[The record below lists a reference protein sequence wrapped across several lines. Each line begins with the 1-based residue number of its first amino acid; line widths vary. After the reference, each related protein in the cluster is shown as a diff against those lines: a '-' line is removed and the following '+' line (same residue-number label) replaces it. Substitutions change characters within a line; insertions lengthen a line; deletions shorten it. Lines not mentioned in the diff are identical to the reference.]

1 MTIKPKKIEKNIYT
15 IKGGEQDLNNFFKE
29 TILADFSENGLKVLW
44 KTDGMNVNDYD
55 IIINPFAFSILNGKL
70 DFMRKF
76 IFKDKINAEKFYDV
90 YDYGLYHKEIEIK
103 YKQLFPKIL
112 CTKKKIEIF
121 SVKYWDIE
129 VECVNN
135 IPQYWKYPE
144 HFALIRS
151 LGKCHFTNDKEMEEH
166 WKDYGDGLYSGYFID
181 REYALLGYEAYQKI
195 NGYIFKKW
203 SRNYQSTVDIFPEN
217 VEDFHPKNIKY
228 TITSLIGNVTDLEKE
243 DYRRESFIK
252 NYSFGCFVEGNYKK
266 EDYDNSGIK
275 ELIHHEFSVFST
287 GKRLCEDFRFV
298 KIYFKKSDYIP
309 ENLSNPLE
317 KEYCPIKEV
326 SLGRYIYDSYVSSI
340 LADTNI
346 LNILGYYP
354 VKIEFIGNNFKTVG
368 KIEIDDFG
376 ISKFIDFCEEECN
389 PEI

>member
-15 IKGGEQDLNNFFKE
+15 IKGGKQDLNNFLKE

-44 KTDGMNVNDYD
+44 ETDGMNVNDYD

-70 DFMRKF
+70 DFIRNF
-76 IFKDKINAEKFYDV
+76 SFKDKINVENFYD
-90 YDYGLYHKEIEIK
+90 YDYGLYYKEIEIK
-103 YKQLFPKIL
+103 YKQVFPKIL
-112 CTKKKIEIF
+112 CSKRKIRIL
-121 SVKYWDIE
+121 SVKYEDIE

-144 HFALIRS
+144 HFALITS
-151 LGKCHFTNDKEMEEH
+151 LGKCNFTDSKEMEEH

-217 VEDFHPKNIKY
+217 VEDFHPINIKY
-228 TITSLIGNVTDLEKE
+228 TITSLIGNVTALEKE
-243 DYRRESFIK
+243 GYRRETFIRD
-252 NYSFGCFVEGNYKK
+252 YPFACFVEGNYKK
-266 EDYDNSGIK
+266 EDYDKSEIK
-275 ELIHHEFSVFST
+275 KLIQHEFSVFST
-287 GKRLCEDFRFV
+287 EKRLCKEFRFV

-309 ENLSNPLE
+309 EKLHKNPKYEYKPIEENL
-317 KEYCPIKEV
+317 
-326 SLGRYIYDSYVSSI
+326 LGKYIYNSYVKS
-340 LADTNI
+340 
-346 LNILGYYP
+346 ILGYYP
-354 VKIEFIGNNFKTVG
+354 VKIEFIGNNFETVG

-376 ISKFIDFCEEECN
+376 VSKFIDFCEEKCKS
-389 PEI
+389 EI

>member
-1 MTIKPKKIEKNIYT
+1 MAIKPKKIEKNIYS
-15 IKGGEQDLNNFFKE
+15 IKGEKYDLNIFFKE
-29 TILADFSENGLKVLW
+29 TILAESSKKSLKVLW
-44 KTDGMNVNDYD
+44 ETDGVNAANYD
-55 IIINPFAFSILNGKL
+55 IIINPFSFLISNEKL
-70 DFMRKF
+70 DFIRRF
-76 IFKDKINAEKFYDV
+76 SFKDKINVEKSSAYN
-90 YDYGLYHKEIEIK
+90 YGLYHIKVEIK

-112 CTKKKIEIF
+112 YTKRKIEIL
-121 SVKYWDIE
+121 SVKYGDIE

-144 HFALIRS
+144 HFALIQS

-243 DYRRESFIK
+243 DYRRETFIK
-252 NYSFGCFVEGNYKK
+252 DYPFGCFVEGSYKK

-287 GKRLCEDFRFV
+287 EKRLCEDFRFV

-317 KEYCPIKEV
+317 KKYCPIKEV

-340 LADTNI
+340 LADTCI

-354 VKIEFIGNNFKTVG
+354 VEIEFIGKGFKTVG
-368 KIEIDDFG
+368 KIDFDEFG
-376 ISKFIDFCEEECN
+376 VATFTDFCEEECK

>member
-15 IKGGEQDLNNFFKE
+15 IKGGKQDLNNFFKE

-44 KTDGMNVNDYD
+44 ETDGMNVNDYD

-70 DFMRKF
+70 DFIRNF
-76 IFKDKINAEKFYDV
+76 SFKDKINVENFYD
-90 YDYGLYHKEIEIK
+90 YDYGLYYKEIEIK
-103 YKQLFPKIL
+103 YKQVFPKIL
-112 CTKKKIEIF
+112 CSKRKIRIL
-121 SVKYWDIE
+121 SVKYEDIE

-144 HFALIRS
+144 HFALITS
-151 LGKCHFTNDKEMEEH
+151 LGKCNFTDSKEMEEH

-243 DYRRESFIK
+243 GYRRETFIRD
-252 NYSFGCFVEGNYKK
+252 YPFACFVEGNYKK
-266 EDYDNSGIK
+266 EDYDKSEIK
-275 ELIHHEFSVFST
+275 KLIQHEFSVFST
-287 GKRLCEDFRFV
+287 EKRLCKEFRFV

-309 ENLSNPLE
+309 EKLHKNPKYEYKPIEENL
-317 KEYCPIKEV
+317 
-326 SLGRYIYDSYVSSI
+326 LGKYIYNSYVKS
-340 LADTNI
+340 
-346 LNILGYYP
+346 ILGYYP
-354 VKIEFIGNNFKTVG
+354 VKIEFIGNNFETVG

-376 ISKFIDFCEEECN
+376 VSKFIGFCEGE
-389 PEI
+389 

>member
-1 MTIKPKKIEKNIYT
+1 MTIKPKKIKKNIYT
-15 IKGGEQDLNNFFKE
+15 IKGGKQDLNNFFKE

-44 KTDGMNVNDYD
+44 ETDGMNVNDYD

-70 DFMRKF
+70 DFIRNF
-76 IFKDKINAEKFYDV
+76 SFKDKINVENFYD
-90 YDYGLYHKEIEIK
+90 YDYGLYYKEIEIK
-103 YKQLFPKIL
+103 YKQVFPKIL
-112 CTKKKIEIF
+112 CTKRKIEIL
-121 SVKYWDIE
+121 SVKYGDIE

-144 HFALIRS
+144 HFALITS
-151 LGKCHFTNDKEMEEH
+151 LGKCNFTDSKEMEEH
-166 WKDYGDGLYSGYFID
+166 WKDYGDGLYSGYFMD
-181 REYALLGYEAYQKI
+181 KEYALLGYEAYQKI
-195 NGYIFKKW
+195 NEYIFKKW

-217 VEDFHPKNIKY
+217 VKDFHPKNIKY

-275 ELIHHEFSVFST
+275 KLIHHEFSVFST
-287 GKRLCEDFRFV
+287 EKRLCEDFRFV

-309 ENLSNPLE
+309 ENLHKNP
-317 KEYCPIKEV
+317 KYEYKPIEENF
-326 SLGRYIYDSYVSSI
+326 LGKYIYDSYVSSI
-340 LADTNI
+340 LADTYI

-354 VKIEFIGNNFKTVG
+354 VKIEFIGKGFKTVG
-368 KIEIDDFG
+368 KINFDEFG
-376 ISKFIDFCEEECN
+376 VATFTDFCEEK
-389 PEI
+389 

>member
-15 IKGGEQDLNNFFKE
+15 IKGGKQDLNNFFKE

-44 KTDGMNVNDYD
+44 ETDGMNVNDYD

-70 DFMRKF
+70 DFIRNF
-76 IFKDKINAEKFYDV
+76 SFKDKINVENFYD
-90 YDYGLYHKEIEIK
+90 YDYGLYYKEIEIK
-103 YKQLFPKIL
+103 YKQVFPKIL
-112 CTKKKIEIF
+112 CSKRKIRIL
-121 SVKYWDIE
+121 SVKYEDIE

-144 HFALIRS
+144 HFALITS
-151 LGKCHFTNDKEMEEH
+151 LGKCNFTDSKEMEEH

-217 VEDFHPKNIKY
+217 VEDFHPINIKY
-228 TITSLIGNVTDLEKE
+228 TITSLTGNVTALEKE
-243 DYRRESFIK
+243 GYRRETFIRD
-252 NYSFGCFVEGNYKK
+252 YPFACFVEGNYKK
-266 EDYDNSGIK
+266 EDYDKSEIK
-275 ELIHHEFSVFST
+275 KLIQHEFSVFST
-287 GKRLCEDFRFV
+287 EKRLCKEFRFV

-309 ENLSNPLE
+309 EKLHKNPKYEYKPIEENL
-317 KEYCPIKEV
+317 
-326 SLGRYIYDSYVSSI
+326 LGKYIYNSYVKS
-340 LADTNI
+340 
-346 LNILGYYP
+346 ILGYYP
-354 VKIEFIGNNFKTVG
+354 VKIEFIGNNFETVG

-376 ISKFIDFCEEECN
+376 VSKFIDFCEEKCKS
-389 PEI
+389 EI

>member
-15 IKGGEQDLNNFFKE
+15 IKGGKQDLNNFFKE

-44 KTDGMNVNDYD
+44 ETDGMNVNDYD

-70 DFMRKF
+70 DFIRNF
-76 IFKDKINAEKFYDV
+76 SFKDKINVKNFYD
-90 YDYGLYHKEIEIK
+90 YDYGLYYKEIEIK
-103 YKQLFPKIL
+103 YKQVFPKIL
-112 CTKKKIEIF
+112 CSKRKIRIL
-121 SVKYWDIE
+121 SVKYEDIE

-144 HFALIRS
+144 HFALITS
-151 LGKCHFTNDKEMEEH
+151 LGKCNFTDSKEMEEH

-217 VEDFHPKNIKY
+217 VENFHLENIKY

-243 DYRRESFIK
+243 GYRRETFIRD
-252 NYSFGCFVEGNYKK
+252 YPFGCFVEGNYKK

-275 ELIHHEFSVFST
+275 ELIHHEFSVFPT
-287 GKRLCEDFRFV
+287 EKRLCKEFRFV

-309 ENLSNPLE
+309 ENLYKNS
-317 KEYCPIKEV
+317 KYEYKPIEEN
-326 SLGRYIYDSYVSSI
+326 SLGKYIYNSYVKSI
-340 LADTNI
+340 F
-346 LNILGYYP
+346 GYFP
-354 VKIEFIGNNFKTVG
+354 VKIEFIGKNFETVG
-368 KIEIDDFG
+368 KIEIDNFG
-376 ISKFIDFCEEECN
+376 VSKFIGFCEGE
-389 PEI
+389 